1 MENIIKKLLI
11 LCMIGCTLLSVLGLV
26 GCSGKAE
33 SISDENSTKIST
45 TSFTLSIYDKYKLQ
59 EEESSANEKYFES
72 TESISV
78 VHIYDTTSGNANIEA
93 FVDFYKGMLAEAY
106 GLSDSQIKAEVCQ
119 IENHDKC
126 YYLTYKYTQDA
137 HDYVAAG
144 YLIYEEGTILILTEA
159 GYGSDEKTMKA
170 ELLEMAQTVN
180 YTGDYHLPKED
191 EYPFTV
197 ENPYVRVAVNEGF
210 DSPQAAD
217 VRNQEK
223 GLYTTD
229 SNKIVI
235 RYTVADDYDKGMIS
249 LFSVEYLDS
258 EASVDNQADMLY
270 QSYQGGDIF
279 EDSSIEE
286 LKLGEV
292 WPNTFD
298 VTAYRVCAHRQET
311 NYSVERYF
319 FQIGEK
325 KFDIGIAYPFDDFE
339 TRDELYQIFYDVDF
353 LCGIKN

>member
-1 MENIIKKLLI
+1 M
-11 LCMIGCTLLSVLGLV
+11 CSHLV
-26 GCSGKAE
+26 
-33 SISDENSTKIST
+33 DV
-45 TSFTLSIYDKYKLQ
+45 Q
-59 EEESSANEKYFES
+59 ERL
-72 TESISV
+72 T
-78 VHIYDTTSGNANIEA
+78 
-93 FVDFYKGMLAEAY
+93 EAY
-106 GLSDSQIKAEVCQ
+106 GLSDSQIKADACP

-126 YYLTYKYTQDA
+126 YYLTYKYTQDT

-159 GYGSDEKTMKA
+159 GYGSDERTIKA

-180 YTGDYHLPKED
+180 YTGNYHLPKED

-197 ENPYVRVAVNEGF
+197 ENPYVHVAVSAGF

-223 GLYTTD
+223 DLYTTD
-229 SNKIVI
+229 SKKIII

-258 EASVDNQADMLY
+258 DASVDKQADSLY
-270 QSYQGGDIF
+270 ESYQDSDVF
-279 EDSSIEE
+279 EDSSLEE
-286 LKLGEV
+286 LKIDEV
-292 WPNTFD
+292 WSDTFA
-298 VTAYRVCAHRQET
+298 VTAYRVCVHRQET

-325 KFDIGIAYPFDDFE
+325 SS
-339 TRDELYQIFYDVDF
+339 TSELLIHLKILRQEMNCIKYFMISTFCEISQNRF
-353 LCGIKN
+353 LVKGGIKLGFGGTVAGMIYLIINTTVPFYVFGLYCYFKLSFVQVIRCRTWPDRNNSNRHNLVP